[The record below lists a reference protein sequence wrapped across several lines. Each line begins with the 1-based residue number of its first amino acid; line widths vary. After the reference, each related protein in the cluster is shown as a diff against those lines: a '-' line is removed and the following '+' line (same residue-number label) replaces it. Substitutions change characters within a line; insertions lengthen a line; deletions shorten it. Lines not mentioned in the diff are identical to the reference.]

1 MKAAAESSWTLVDFL
16 LHPPQLRDM
25 EHLLDDPEYL
35 KSHDRDDML
44 SALTRFPSSA
54 WKAVRDAEKLELGG
68 VSKKT
73 FDALVVAGMGGS
85 AVGGILLRD
94 WLRDVS
100 KKPIFVSRERRL
112 PAWVDESTL
121 VYAVSYSGNT
131 EETLSQYHQAIDIGC
146 PLVCFCSG
154 GTLSRSASLRKIP
167 RLRFPKGYKPR
178 AAIAFQFFGL
188 AAVTRKLG
196 LLDDA
201 TWGEVEEAIEV
212 AKSLSLD
219 MGPEAPTDS
228 NPGKSLAESIMGYTP
243 HFYGSSLYKGV
254 AYRYSTQIN
263 ENSKSPASAAF
274 FPEAFHNR
282 VMAREASPEL
292 LEKVC
297 AVIVRDPLEE
307 EAMSAKIDRFTEL
320 VAERY
325 GRVVVVEAMGEGRL
339 ARMISALY
347 IGDFAS
353 VYLGMLYGRDPNTTD
368 SIDALK
374 AP

>member
-1 MKAAAESSWTLVDFL
+1 MGY
-16 LHPPQLRDM
+16 P
-25 EHLLDDPEYL
+25 LDDPDYL
-35 KSHDRDDML
+35 KSHDSDGML
-44 SALTRFPSSA
+44 SAVTRFPSSA
-54 WKAVRDAEKLELGG
+54 RKAIRDAEKLELGEF
-68 VSKKT
+68 SDKA

-85 AVGGILLRD
+85 AVGGILLSD

-100 KKPIFVSRERRL
+100 KIPIFVSRGSRL

-131 EETLSQYHQAIDIGC
+131 EETLSQYQQAVDIGC

-154 GTLSRSASLRKIP
+154 GTLSRSASQRKVP
-167 RLRFPKGYKPR
+167 CLRFPKGYHPR

-188 AAVTRKLG
+188 AAVTRRLG
-196 LLDDA
+196 LIDDA
-201 TWGEVEEAIEV
+201 TWGEVEEAIGV
-212 AKSLSLD
+212 AKALSGEMSPD
-219 MGPEAPTDS
+219 KPTAS
-228 NPGKSLAESIMGYTP
+228 NPGKSLAESIMGYIP
-243 HFYGSSLYKGV
+243 YFYGSSLLDGV
-254 AYRYSTQIN
+254 AYRYSTQFN
-263 ENSKSPASAAF
+263 ENSKSPSSASS

-292 LEKVC
+292 LERIC

-307 EAMSAKIDRFTEL
+307 EEMSAKIDRFTEL
-320 VAERY
+320 MSERF
-325 GRVVVVEAMGEGRL
+325 GRVVEVEAIGEGKL

-374 AP
+374 AL